1 MLNKRKFG
9 ALLLAATM
17 IMGMS
22 TTALAADT
30 VPSVGTGTADSPATV
45 SITKDFEMA
54 EGLSIPTVTF
64 NFKAEKV
71 TQDAP
76 DATIQSISYGESD
89 SKGNAADGKYTIS
102 KNAAISFGDFSHAGE
117 YTYTITETKGTRE
130 DVTYSQEIYTLRVQ
144 VANKQD
150 GGLYVKNITAEKET
164 SIGEKGNK
172 VNKIL
177 FTNTYRKNASLVI
190 EKKTTG
196 ELADKTKQFN
206 FTITF
211 TKSATENSLTDF
223 VGTVTRKGNTTEEVT
238 CKDGT
243 ANFTLADGEKLTFAN
258 IPAGTKY
265 KVTEK
270 GEKDGYTASVKV
282 TDNGTQGQVINGT
295 DENDLVSSENGN
307 YIGENDNK
315 VEFENKYNEVP
326 ITGIILNNL
335 PFILMIGVA
344 VLAFGTLAIL
354 KKRRKSER

>member
-22 TTALAADT
+22 TTALAANT

-117 YTYTITETKGTRE
+117 YTYTITETKGN
-130 DVTYSQEIYTLRVQ
+130 VAGITYSEEKYTLRVQ
-144 VANKQD
+144 VANKQK
-150 GGLYVKNITAEKET
+150 GGFFVKNITANKGT
-164 SIGEKGNK
+164 DGNK
-172 VNKIL
+172 VDKIL

-190 EKKTTG
+190 EKNTTG
-196 ELADKTKQFN
+196 DSADKTKQFD

-211 TKSATENSLTDF
+211 TKSATEDSLGEF

-282 TDNGTQGQVINGT
+282 TDNGTQGEVINGT

-307 YIGENDNK
+307 YIGEKDNK